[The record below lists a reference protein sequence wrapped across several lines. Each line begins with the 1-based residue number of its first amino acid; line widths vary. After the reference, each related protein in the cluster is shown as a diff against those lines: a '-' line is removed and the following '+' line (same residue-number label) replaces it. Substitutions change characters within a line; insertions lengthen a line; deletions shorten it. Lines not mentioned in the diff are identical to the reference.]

1 MQAVAHPSNEGRGPS
16 QHMLDVLVI
25 GAGLAGLTAGWQAA
39 AGGQRV
45 RVIARGWGATH
56 WHAGCIDVLGYHPS
70 DSQRPLESPREGVA
84 QLMRDNPRHPYALV
98 GAESLDRALR
108 AFQALCAE
116 AGYPMHGS
124 LERNWLLPS
133 AVGAVRPTC
142 LAPET
147 MIAGDLRRRDAMLMV
162 GFQPFLDFF
171 PALVADN
178 LSAQGFL
185 ARDVTLDLPKPEQRR
200 LVAGRATN
208 LARLFETAD
217 FRAQVAEALKPHLGE
232 AARVGFP
239 AVLGIVDAP
248 AVQRDMQERLG
259 CEVFEIPVLPP
270 SVPGMRLHGIL
281 TAAIERAGG
290 RVFEGMEAV
299 GVEIAEG
306 RVSAVWTEAAARRKA
321 QRAARYV
328 LATGG
333 ILGNGIVGDHE
344 GKLREVVF
352 GLPLAAVPARE
363 DWFAAE
369 FLAPGGHPIY
379 RAGVDVNT
387 HLQPVD
393 AAQHVLYENLRAAG
407 STLAHNDTLRERS
420 FEGVALATGFVAGQ
434 QS

>member
-1 MQAVAHPSNEGRGPS
+1 
-16 QHMLDVLVI
+16 MLDVLVI
-25 GAGLAGLTAGWQAA
+25 GAGLAGLSAGWQAA

-45 RVIARGWGATH
+45 RVIAKGWGATH
-56 WHAGCIDVLGYHPS
+56 WHAGCIDVLGYHPT
-70 DSQRPLESPREGVA
+70 DSRQPLESPMDGVA
-84 QLMRDNPRHPYALV
+84 QLMRDNPRHPYGLV
-98 GAESLDRALR
+98 GAEGLDRALR

-147 MIAGDLRRRDAMLMV
+147 MIAGDLRRRDAMLLV
-162 GFQPFLDFF
+162 GFRPFLDFY
-171 PALVADN
+171 PALAADC
-178 LSAQGFL
+178 LCAQGFV
-185 ARDVTLDLPKPEQRR
+185 ARDVTLDLPKPEPRR
-200 LVAGRATN
+200 AANATN
-208 LARLFETAD
+208 LARLFETPD
-217 FRAQVAEALKPHLGE
+217 FRAQVAAALKPHLGD

-239 AVLGIVDAP
+239 AVLGIADAP

-270 SVPGMRLHGIL
+270 SVSGMRLHAIL

-306 RVSAVWTEAAARRKA
+306 RVSTVWTEAAARRKA
-321 QRAARYV
+321 QRAARFV

-333 ILGNGIVGDHE
+333 ILGNGIVADRE
-344 GKLREVVF
+344 GNLREVVL

-379 RAGVDVNT
+379 RAGVEVNT
-387 HLQPVD
+387 YLQPVD
-393 AAQHVLYENLRAAG
+393 AAEHVLYENLCAAG

-420 FEGVALATGFVAGQ
+420 FEGVALATGYLAGQ
-434 QS
+434 QCQMTNDK